1 MPVRRIPPSR
11 TRVTGIVATDGQ
23 VEAAYESALE
33 RDYYTIVEFCPALRL
48 ADVQP
53 ERIRWRDEEG
63 KWCSYVP
70 DAKVIDLQRR
80 TADPWDLVRQIQLV
94 EVKPLAVLRRDWALL
109 RPKFSAATRYARRRG
124 WVFKLV
130 DERHIR
136 TDYLW
141 NARFLLR
148 YRTLDA
154 CYNPYVTLIREL
166 LADDTTWT
174 VEELVLAVRKDPEN
188 RAVALSTLWYL
199 VATFQVETN
208 LHARL
213 SMKHEIWLPS

>member
-33 RDYYTIVEFCPALRL
+33 RDYYTIVEFCPGLRL

-53 ERIRWRDEEG
+53 ERIRWRNQEG

-80 TADPWDLVRQIQLV
+80 TADPWDLVKQTQLV
-94 EVKPLAVLRRDWALL
+94 EVKPLAFLRRDWVQL
-109 RPKFSAATRYARRRG
+109 RPKFKAATRYARRRG

-148 YRTLDA
+148 YRSLDA

-174 VEELVLAVRKDPEN
+174 VEELVLVVRKDPEN

-199 VATFQVETN
+199 VSTFQVETN
-208 LHARL
+208 LHVRL
-213 SMKHEIWLPS
+213 